1 MLNIHVAMQSRTDC
15 HDAMTEDDLRERN
28 SFGNL
33 EQISSSLFPGFSE
46 NSSLKERLFWLI
58 LHN

>member
-33 EQISSSLFPGFSE
+33 EQISSSLFPGFS
-46 NSSLKERLFWLI
+46 WHCLI
-58 LHN
+58 RELSWIL